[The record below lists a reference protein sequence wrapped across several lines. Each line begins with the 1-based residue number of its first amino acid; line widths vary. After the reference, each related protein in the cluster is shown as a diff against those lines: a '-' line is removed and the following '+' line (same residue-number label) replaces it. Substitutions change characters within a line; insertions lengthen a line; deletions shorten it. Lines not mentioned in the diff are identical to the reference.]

1 MNHHNNYAHVPPSAC
16 GHAVCDENFS
26 LPVVLIFVEIF
37 EGLGDEDGG
46 TALGAQLRED
56 EVLEL
61 VLGQDL
67 EEGGS

>member
-1 MNHHNNYAHVPPSAC
+1 MDGEELLEIDH
-16 GHAVCDENFS
+16 
-26 LPVVLIFVEIF
+26 PVAIFVEIF

-46 TALGAQLRED
+46 AALGAQLRED